1 MKYHLQLLKKY
12 ISLEVSPED
21 IARDLI
27 LKTCE
32 IEEIQTR
39 NLPKTIVIGK
49 ITSIQKHPDADK
61 LIVCKCD
68 TGTEV
73 LQIVTGASNVAVGDK
88 VPLVLDGG
96 KVAVA
101 HDLSRPEGGVK
112 IKSGKLRGV
121 ESFGMMC
128 SIEELGLDKNFYTDA
143 PEHGIYILPADAKLG
158 ESVTDLLGLNDT
170 VFENLTDRKSV
181 V

>member
-32 IEEIQTR
+32 IEEIHTR

-61 LIVCKCD
+61 LNVCQVDCGSHGQFQIVCG
-68 TGTEV
+68 GT
-73 LQIVTGASNVAVGDK
+73 NVAEGITIAK
-88 VPLVLDGG
+88 
-96 KVAVA
+96 
-101 HDLSRPEGGVK
+101 RPM
-112 IKSGKLRGV
+112 RGV
-121 ESFGMMC
+121 DSEGMIC
-128 SIEELGLDKNFYTDA
+128 SKEELEIQEDLDQ
-143 PEHGIYILPADAKLG
+143 HWIW
-158 ESVTDLLGLNDT
+158 
-170 VFENLTDRKSV
+170 NL
-181 V
+181 

>member
-32 IEEIQTR
+32 IEEIHTR

-61 LIVCKCD
+61 LNVCQVDCGSHGQFQIVCGGTNVAEGIFVPVAL
-68 TGTEV
+68 TGTT
-73 LQIVTGASNVAVGDK
+73 IAAIGITI
-88 VPLVLDGG
+88 G
-96 KVAVA
+96 K
-101 HDLSRPEGGVK
+101 RPM
-112 IKSGKLRGV
+112 RGV
-121 ESFGMMC
+121 DSEGMIC
-128 SIEELGLDKNFYTDA
+128 SKEEL
-143 PEHGIYILPADAKLG
+143 EIQ
-158 ESVTDLLGLNDT
+158 EDL
-170 VFENLTDRKSV
+170 EQHWIWNL
-181 V
+181 